1 MNRLVSG
8 TAVLALSLGL
18 IACTDN
24 GSSMDSNNDDNTDM
38 SSTVDFTAFVIAEVE
53 NTSEG
58 RDAVS
63 INDIDFSFN
72 DQENEQAFT
81 ELF

>member
-24 GSSMDSNNDDNTDM
+24 GSSDM
-38 SSTVDFTAFVIAEVE
+38 SSTVDFTAFVIAEVG

-72 DQENEQAFT
+72 DQENEQAFA